1 MGIKDVSHAVVPK
14 MCLIS
19 PATGGGCINTRCL
32 IPRRCHESIGVFAA
46 VSVATACVLPGTVA
60 HSMAVIPGGPEKV
73 MHVEHPTGS
82 FLVRLEIGGTE
93 DDPTVERGG
102 LIRTARMLFDG
113 LVFPRPQASCANA
126 SGSHTVSAS

>member
-1 MGIKDVSHAVVPK
+1 
-14 MCLIS
+14 MCVIS
-19 PATGGGCINTRCL
+19 PPEAGGCINTRCL

-46 VSVATACVLPGTVA
+46 VSIATACVLPGTVA
-60 HSMAVIPGGPEKV
+60 RSIAGIPDGVRKV
-73 MHVEHPTGS
+73 MLVEHPTGS

-113 LVFPRPQASCANA
+113 VVFPRPQTSRPK
-126 SGSHTVSAS
+126 GSRSKAAETAR